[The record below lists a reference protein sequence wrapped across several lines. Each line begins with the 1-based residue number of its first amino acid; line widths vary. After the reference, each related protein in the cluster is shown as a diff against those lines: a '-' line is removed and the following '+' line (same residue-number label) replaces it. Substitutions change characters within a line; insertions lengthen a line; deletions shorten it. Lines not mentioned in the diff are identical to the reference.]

1 MTVAVVH
8 ISQMP
13 TDFRSSLDAGPMPR
27 GKWIVEKPECG
38 SQEEQNTPGLWELV
52 INRDII
58 LKK

>member
-13 TDFRSSLDAGPMPR
+13 PDFHSSLDTAPVHR

-38 SQEEQNTPGLWELV
+38 LQEKQNTPGLWELV
-52 INRDII
+52 INRVSIY
-58 LKK
+58 